1 VRGEG
6 EKGVRYLGPWKWG
19 EVEPVFS
26 ATWASVEPHEAAE
39 RLKGRDDKRAP
50 LGSDHGTARPRRMG
64 QQGGNGMGRASR

>member
-1 VRGEG
+1 
-6 EKGVRYLGPWKWG
+6 
-19 EVEPVFS
+19 VEPVFS
-26 ATWASVEPHEAAE
+26 AMWASVEPREAAE